1 MTFGAFIATP
11 VGPSGRNFMIVTST
25 LDEPE
30 GTLKEMATKSLDVT
44 ITLLVESGAPE
55 EETRAYEVSVDL
67 PKDYYGFA
75 VTCTGPKRV
84 RYILTV
90 AAKSFSLAL
99 FKNAIEACRTKIYT
113 IVEELAREGK
123 VTRERMRDLHL
134 TFERELGVFKL

>member
-1 MTFGAFIATP
+1 VTLGAFIATP
-11 VGPSGRNFMIVTST
+11 VGPSGRNFTILAST
-25 LDEPE
+25 LDEPVSV
-30 GTLKEMATKSLDVT
+30 LREMATKTLDET

-67 PKDYYGFA
+67 PKDYLGFA

-90 AAKSFSLAL
+90 GAKSSSLAL
-99 FKNAIEACRTKIYT
+99 FKNAVEACRTKIYT

-134 TFERELGVFKL
+134 TLERELGVFKL